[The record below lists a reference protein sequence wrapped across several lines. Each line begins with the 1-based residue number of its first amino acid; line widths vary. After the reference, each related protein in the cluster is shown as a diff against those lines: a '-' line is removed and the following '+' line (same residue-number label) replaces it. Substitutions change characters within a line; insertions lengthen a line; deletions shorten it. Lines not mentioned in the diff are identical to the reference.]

1 MIVVSYNDFSENMNK
16 YLAQASSCGLK
27 ILPQKKGKKK
37 SARTLKL
44 LKSIEA
50 ATGILPSDIDIE
62 KEKTEAILK
71 S

>member
-1 MIVVSYNDFSENMNK
+1 MIVVSYNDFSEDMNK
-16 YLAQASSCGLK
+16 YLAQASSYGLK
-27 ILPQKKGKKK
+27 ILPQKKEKRK